1 MIDAISK
8 LVESGAI
15 SEDTQKSIQEAWDLK
30 VKENRE
36 TVGAELREEFA
47 KRYEHDKSNM
57 IEAIDSMMNEKLSEE
72 ITKFVEDRK
81 ALAQEKIAYK
91 ENVGKHSAKLESF
104 ILSKLSEE
112 LKELHSDRKGVH
124 ENFTKL
130 EEFVVNALAK
140 EIKEFHEDKKGVVE
154 TKVKLVAEAKK
165 QMAKMKEA
173 FIKKSAKVVE
183 NAVVKKLGEELT
195 QLKEDITK
203 ARNVNFGKKIFEAF
217 ASEYQNSYLN
227 EKSETAKLMKVVDE
241 TALKL
246 AEELKSLKED
256 ITAAREVNFG
266 KKIFEAFASEYQNSY
281 LNEKSET
288 AKLMKVVDETTLKLK
303 DAEKAVEEKK
313 AVIESKEAEAKR
325 QSDLMERKEKMAE
338 MLKPLGK
345 TKGEVMAQLL
355 ESVQTDKLQA
365 SFDKYLPHVMAEK
378 PVASTKQVIS
388 EAKGDRAVRE
398 DAELTNIRKL
408 AGI

>member
-15 SEDTQKSIQEAWDLK
+15 SEDVQKSIQEAWDSK
-30 VKENRE
+30 IKENKE

-57 IEAIDSMMNEKLSEE
+57 IEAIDKMMTEKLSEE
-72 ITKFVEDRK
+72 ISKFVEDRK

-91 ENVGKHSAKLESF
+91 ENVGKHSGKLQEF
-104 ILSKLSEE
+104 IMQKLSEE
-112 LKELHSDRKGVH
+112 LKELHTDRKGVH
-124 ENFTKL
+124 ENFKKM

-154 TKVKLVAEAKK
+154 TKVK

-173 FIKKSAKVVE
+173 FITKSAKVVE
-183 NAVVKKLGEELT
+183 NAVNKKLAEELA
-195 QLKEDITK
+195 QLKEDITA
-203 ARNVNFGKKIFEAF
+203 AREINFGKKIFEAF

-246 AEELKSLKED
+246 AS
-256 ITAAREVNFG
+256 
-266 KKIFEAFASEYQNSY
+266 
-281 LNEKSET
+281 
-288 AKLMKVVDETTLKLK
+288 
-303 DAEKAVEEKK
+303 AEKAVEEKQ
-313 AVIESKEAEAKR
+313 AVIESKNAESKR
-325 QSDLMERKEKMAE
+325 QADLMERKEKMAE

-345 TKGEVMAQLL
+345 NKSEVMAQLL
-355 ESVQTDKLQA
+355 ESVQTEKLQA
-365 SFDKYLPHVMAEK
+365 SFDKYLPHVMADK
-378 PVASTKQVIS
+378 PVAEQKQVIS
-388 EAKGDRAVRE
+388 EAKGDRAKRE
-398 DAELTNIRKL
+398 DAEITNIRKL
-408 AGI
+408 AGV

>member
-15 SEDTQKSIQEAWDLK
+15 SEDVRNSIQEAWDNK
-30 VKENRE
+30 IKENKE
-36 TVGAELREEFA
+36 QVGAELREEFA
-47 KRYEHDKSNM
+47 KRYEHDKANM
-57 IEAIDSMMNEKLSEE
+57 IEAIDKMMNEKLSEE

-104 ILSKLSEE
+104 ILNKLSEE

-124 ENFTKL
+124 ENFKKM
-130 EEFVVNALAK
+130 EEFVVGALAK

-173 FIKKSAKVVE
+173 FITRSAKVVE
-183 NAVVKKLGEELT
+183 SAVNK
-195 QLKEDITK
+195 
-203 ARNVNFGKKIFEAF
+203 
-217 ASEYQNSYLN
+217 
-227 EKSETAKLMKVVDE
+227 
-241 TALKL
+241 KL

-256 ITAAREVNFG
+256 ITAARTVNFG

-288 AKLMKVVDETTLKLK
+288 AKLMKVVDETTMKLK
-303 DAEKAVEEKK
+303 DAEKAIEEKQ
-313 AVIESKEAEAKR
+313 AVIESKEAESKR
-325 QSDLMERKEKMAE
+325 QADLMERKEKMAE

-345 TKGEVMAQLL
+345 DKSEVMSQLL
-355 ESVQTDKLQA
+355 ESVQTDKLEA
-365 SFDKYLPHVMAEK
+365 SFNKYLPHVMADKAVTREGAK
-378 PVASTKQVIS
+378 VLS
-388 EAKGDRAVRE
+388 ESGGDRAQRE
-398 DAELTNIRKL
+398 DADLTNIRKL

>member
-15 SEDTQKSIQEAWDLK
+15 SEDVKNSIQEAWDNK
-30 VKENRE
+30 IKENKE
-36 TVGAELREEFA
+36 QVGAELREEFA
-47 KRYEHDKSNM
+47 KRYEHDKANM
-57 IEAIDSMMNEKLSEE
+57 IEAIDKMMNEKLSEE

-104 ILSKLSEE
+104 ILNKLSEE

-124 ENFTKL
+124 ENFKKM
-130 EEFVVNALAK
+130 EEFVVGALAK

-173 FIKKSAKVVE
+173 FITRSAKVVE
-183 NAVVKKLGEELT
+183 SAVNK
-195 QLKEDITK
+195 
-203 ARNVNFGKKIFEAF
+203 
-217 ASEYQNSYLN
+217 
-227 EKSETAKLMKVVDE
+227 
-241 TALKL
+241 KL
-246 AEELKSLKED
+246 AEELKALKED
-256 ITAAREVNFG
+256 ITAAREINFG

-303 DAEKAVEEKK
+303 DAEKVIEEKQ

-325 QSDLMERKEKMAE
+325 QADLMERKEKMAE

-345 TKGEVMAQLL
+345 DKSEVMSQLL
-355 ESVQTDKLQA
+355 ESVSTDKLEA
-365 SFDKYLPHVMAEK
+365 SFNKYLPHVMADK
-378 PVASTKQVIS
+378 AVTKEGAKILS
-388 EAKGDRAVRE
+388 ESGGDRAQRE
-398 DAELTNIRKL
+398 DADLTNIRKL

>member
-15 SEDTQKSIQEAWDLK
+15 SEDVQKSIQEAWDSK
-30 VKENRE
+30 IKDNRE
-36 TVGAELREEFA
+36 NVSAELREEFA

-57 IEAIDSMMNEKLSEE
+57 IEAIDKMMTEKLSEE

-91 ENVGKHSAKLESF
+91 ENVGAHSAKLQEF
-104 ILSKLSEE
+104 IMQKLSEE
-112 LKELHSDRKGVH
+112 LKELHNDRKGVH
-124 ENFTKL
+124 ENFNKM

-173 FIKKSAKVVE
+173 FITRSAKVVE
-183 NAVVKKLGEELT
+183 SAVNKKLAEELKA
-195 QLKEDITK
+195 LKEDITA
-203 ARNVNFGKKIFEAF
+203 AREINFGKKIFEAF
-217 ASEYQNSYLN
+217 S
-227 EKSETAKLMKVVDE
+227 
-241 TALKL
+241 
-246 AEELKSLKED
+246 
-256 ITAAREVNFG
+256 
-266 KKIFEAFASEYQNSY
+266 SEYQNSY

-288 AKLMKVVDETTLKLK
+288 AKLMKVVDETTLKLR
-303 DAEKAVEEKK
+303 DAEKAVEEKQ

-325 QSDLMERKEKMAE
+325 QADLMERKEKMAE

-345 TKGEVMAQLL
+345 EKGEVMSQLL

-365 SFDKYLPHVMAEK
+365 SFDKYLPHVMADK
-378 PVASTKQVIS
+378 PVETAKQVMT
-388 EAKGDRAVRE
+388 EAKGDRAQRE
-398 DAELTNIRKL
+398 DADLTNIRKL

>member
-15 SEDTQKSIQEAWDLK
+15 SEDVQKGIQEAWDLK
-30 VKENRE
+30 IKENKE
-36 TVGAELREEFA
+36 VVGAELREEFA

-91 ENVGKHSAKLESF
+91 ENVGKHSAKLEGF

-112 LKELHSDRKGVH
+112 LKELHGDRKGVH
-124 ENFTKL
+124 ENFKKM
-130 EEFVVNALAK
+130 EEFVVGALAK

-173 FIKKSAKVVE
+173 FITKSAKVVQS
-183 NAVVKKLGEELT
+183 AVNKKLAEELKG
-195 QLKEDITK
+195 LKEDITT
-203 ARNVNFGKKIFEAF
+203 ARTINFGKKIFEAF
-217 ASEYQNSYLN
+217 ASEYQASYLN
-227 EKSETAKLMKVVDE
+227 EKSETSKM
-241 TALKL
+241 
-246 AEELKSLKED
+246 
-256 ITAAREVNFG
+256 
-266 KKIFEAFASEYQNSY
+266 
-281 LNEKSET
+281 
-288 AKLMKVVDETTLKLK
+288 MKVVDETTLKLK
-303 DAEKAVEEKK
+303 DAEKALEEKQ
-313 AVIESKEAEAKR
+313 AVIESKVAESKR
-325 QSDLMERKEKMAE
+325 QADLMERKEKMAE

-345 TKGEVMAQLL
+345 EKSEVMAQLL
-355 ESVQTDKLQA
+355 ESVQTTKLEA
-365 SFDKYLPHVMAEK
+365 SFNKYLPHVMSDNA
-378 PVASTKQVIS
+378 VTKEGAKVLS
-388 EAKGDRAVRE
+388 ESGGDRAQRE
-398 DAELTNIRKL
+398 DADLTNIRKL

>member
-15 SEDTQKSIQEAWDLK
+15 SEDVKNSIQEAWDSK
-30 VKENRE
+30 IKENKE
-36 TVGAELREEFA
+36 QVGAELREEFA
-47 KRYEHDKSNM
+47 KRYEHDKANM
-57 IEAIDSMMNEKLSEE
+57 IEAIDKMMNEKLSEE

-104 ILSKLSEE
+104 ILNKLSEE

-124 ENFTKL
+124 ENFKKM
-130 EEFVVNALAK
+130 EEFVVGALAK

-173 FIKKSAKVVE
+173 FITRSAKVVE
-183 NAVVKKLGEELT
+183 SAVNKKLAEELKS
-195 QLKEDITK
+195 LKEDITA
-203 ARNVNFGKKIFEAF
+203 AREINFGKKIFEAF

-227 EKSETAKLMKVVDE
+227 EKSET
-241 TALKL
+241 
-246 AEELKSLKED
+246 S
-256 ITAAREVNFG
+256 
-266 KKIFEAFASEYQNSY
+266 
-281 LNEKSET
+281 
-288 AKLMKVVDETTLKLK
+288 KLMKVVDETTLKLK
-303 DAEKAVEEKK
+303 DAEKVIEEKQ

-325 QSDLMERKEKMAE
+325 QADLMERKEKMAE

-345 TKGEVMAQLL
+345 DKSEVMSQLL
-355 ESVQTDKLQA
+355 ESVSTDKLEA
-365 SFDKYLPHVMAEK
+365 SFNKYLPHVMADK
-378 PVASTKQVIS
+378 AVTKEGAKILS
-388 EAKGDRAVRE
+388 ESGGDRAQRE
-398 DAELTNIRKL
+398 DADLTNIRKL

>member
-15 SEDTQKSIQEAWDLK
+15 SEDVQKGIQEAWDSK
-30 VKENRE
+30 IKENKE
-36 TVGAELREEFA
+36 VVGAELREEFA
-47 KRYEHDKSNM
+47 KRYEHDKANM

-104 ILSKLSEE
+104 MLSKLSEE
-112 LKELHSDRKGVH
+112 LKELHGDRKGVH
-124 ENFTKL
+124 ENFKKM
-130 EEFVVNALAK
+130 EEFVVGALAK

-173 FIKKSAKVVE
+173 FITRSAKVVE
-183 NAVVKKLGEELT
+183 SAVNKKLAEELKS
-195 QLKEDITK
+195 LKEDITA
-203 ARNVNFGKKIFEAF
+203 ARTVNFGKKIFEAF

-227 EKSETAKLMKVVDE
+227 EKSET
-241 TALKL
+241 
-246 AEELKSLKED
+246 S
-256 ITAAREVNFG
+256 
-266 KKIFEAFASEYQNSY
+266 
-281 LNEKSET
+281 
-288 AKLMKVVDETTLKLK
+288 KLMKVVDETTLKLA
-303 DAEKAVEEKK
+303 DAEKVIEEKK
-313 AVIESKEAEAKR
+313 AVIESKNAESKR
-325 QSDLMERKEKMAE
+325 QADLMERKEKMAE

-345 TKGEVMAQLL
+345 EKSEVMSQLL
-355 ESVQTDKLQA
+355 ESVQTAKLEA
-365 SFDKYLPHVMAEK
+365 SFNKYLPHVMADK
-378 PVASTKQVIS
+378 AMTKEGAKILS
-388 EAKGDRAVRE
+388 ESGGDRAQRE
-398 DAELTNIRKL
+398 DADLTNIRKL

>member
-15 SEDTQKSIQEAWDLK
+15 SEDVQKGIQEAWDLK
-30 VKENRE
+30 IKENKE
-36 TVGAELREEFA
+36 VVGAELREEFA
-47 KRYEHDKSNM
+47 KRYEHDKANM
-57 IEAIDSMMNEKLSEE
+57 IEAIDTMMNEKLSEE

-104 ILSKLSEE
+104 ILSKLNEE

-124 ENFTKL
+124 ENFKKM

-173 FIKKSAKVVE
+173 FITRSAKVVE
-183 NAVVKKLGEELT
+183 SAVNK
-195 QLKEDITK
+195 
-203 ARNVNFGKKIFEAF
+203 
-217 ASEYQNSYLN
+217 
-227 EKSETAKLMKVVDE
+227 
-241 TALKL
+241 KL

-256 ITAAREVNFG
+256 ITSAREINFG

-303 DAEKAVEEKK
+303 DAEKAVEEKQ
-313 AVIESKEAEAKR
+313 AVIESKEAESKR
-325 QSDLMERKEKMAE
+325 QADLMERKEKMAE

-345 TKGEVMAQLL
+345 EKSEVMSQLL
-355 ESVQTDKLQA
+355 ESVQTAKLQS
-365 SFDKYLPHVMAEK
+365 SFDKYLPHVMADK
-378 PVASTKQVIS
+378 AVTKEGAKILS
-388 EAKGDRAVRE
+388 ESGGDRAQRE
-398 DAELTNIRKL
+398 DADLTNIRKL

>member
-15 SEDTQKSIQEAWDLK
+15 SEDVQKGIQEAWDLK
-30 VKENRE
+30 IKENKE
-36 TVGAELREEFA
+36 VVGAELREEFA

-104 ILSKLSEE
+104 MLSKLSEE
-112 LKELHSDRKGVH
+112 LKELHGDRKGVH
-124 ENFTKL
+124 ENFKKM
-130 EEFVVNALAK
+130 EEFVVGALAK

-173 FIKKSAKVVE
+173 FITRSAKVVE
-183 NAVVKKLGEELT
+183 SAVNK
-195 QLKEDITK
+195 
-203 ARNVNFGKKIFEAF
+203 
-217 ASEYQNSYLN
+217 
-227 EKSETAKLMKVVDE
+227 
-241 TALKL
+241 KL

-256 ITAAREVNFG
+256 ITAARTVNFG

-288 AKLMKVVDETTLKLK
+288 AKLMKVVDETTMKLK
-303 DAEKAVEEKK
+303 DAEKAIEEKQ
-313 AVIESKEAEAKR
+313 AVIESKEAESKR
-325 QSDLMERKEKMAE
+325 QADLMERKEKMAE

-345 TKGEVMAQLL
+345 DKSEVMSQLL
-355 ESVQTDKLQA
+355 ESVSTSKLEA
-365 SFDKYLPHVMAEK
+365 SFNKYLPHVMADKAVTREGAK
-378 PVASTKQVIS
+378 VLS
-388 EAKGDRAVRE
+388 ESGGDRAQRE
-398 DAELTNIRKL
+398 DADLTNIRKL

>member
-15 SEDTQKSIQEAWDLK
+15 SEDVQKGIQEAWDLK
-30 VKENRE
+30 IKENKE
-36 TVGAELREEFA
+36 VVGAELREEFA

-104 ILSKLSEE
+104 ILNKLSEE
-112 LKELHSDRKGVH
+112 LKELHGDRKGVH
-124 ENFTKL
+124 ENFKKM
-130 EEFVVNALAK
+130 EEFVVGALAK

-173 FIKKSAKVVE
+173 FITRSAKVVE
-183 NAVVKKLGEELT
+183 SAVNKKLAEELSS
-195 QLKEDITK
+195 LKEDITA
-203 ARNVNFGKKIFEAF
+203 ARTVNFGKKIFEAF

-227 EKSETAKLMKVVDE
+227 EKSETSKLMKVVDE

-246 AEELKSLKED
+246 
-256 ITAAREVNFG
+256 
-266 KKIFEAFASEYQNSY
+266 
-281 LNEKSET
+281 
-288 AKLMKVVDETTLKLK
+288 K
-303 DAEKAVEEKK
+303 DAEKAIEEKQ
-313 AVIESKEAEAKR
+313 AVIESKDAESKR
-325 QSDLMERKEKMAE
+325 QADLMERKEKMAE

-345 TKGEVMAQLL
+345 EKSEVMSQLL
-355 ESVQTDKLQA
+355 ESVSTAKLES
-365 SFDKYLPHVMAEK
+365 SFNKYLPHVMADK
-378 PVASTKQVIS
+378 AVTKEGAKVLS
-388 EAKGDRAVRE
+388 ESGGDRAQRE
-398 DAELTNIRKL
+398 DADLTNIRKL

>member
-15 SEDTQKSIQEAWDLK
+15 SEDVQKGIQEAWDSK
-30 VKENRE
+30 IKENKE
-36 TVGAELREEFA
+36 VVGAELREEFA
-47 KRYEHDKSNM
+47 QRYEHDKANM

-104 ILSKLSEE
+104 MLSKLSEE
-112 LKELHSDRKGVH
+112 LKELHGDRKGVH
-124 ENFTKL
+124 ENFKKM
-130 EEFVVNALAK
+130 EEFVVGALAK

-173 FIKKSAKVVE
+173 FITRSAKVVE
-183 NAVVKKLGEELT
+183 SAVNK
-195 QLKEDITK
+195 
-203 ARNVNFGKKIFEAF
+203 
-217 ASEYQNSYLN
+217 
-227 EKSETAKLMKVVDE
+227 
-241 TALKL
+241 KL

-256 ITAAREVNFG
+256 ITAARTVNFG

-288 AKLMKVVDETTLKLK
+288 AKLMKVVDETTMKLK
-303 DAEKAVEEKK
+303 DAEKAIEEKQ
-313 AVIESKEAEAKR
+313 AVIESKEAESKR
-325 QSDLMERKEKMAE
+325 QADLMERKEKMAE

-345 TKGEVMAQLL
+345 DKSEVMSQLL
-355 ESVQTDKLQA
+355 ESVSTAKLEA
-365 SFDKYLPHVMAEK
+365 SFNKYLPHVMADKAVTREGAK
-378 PVASTKQVIS
+378 VLS
-388 EAKGDRAVRE
+388 ESGGDRAQRE
-398 DAELTNIRKL
+398 DADLTNIRKL

>member
-15 SEDTQKSIQEAWDLK
+15 SEDVRNSIQEAWDNK
-30 VKENRE
+30 IKENKE
-36 TVGAELREEFA
+36 QVGAELREEFA
-47 KRYEHDKSNM
+47 KRYEHDKANM
-57 IEAIDSMMNEKLSEE
+57 IEAIDKMMNEKLSEE

-104 ILSKLSEE
+104 ILNKLSEE

-124 ENFTKL
+124 ENFKKM
-130 EEFVVNALAK
+130 EEFVVGALAK

-173 FIKKSAKVVE
+173 FITRSAKVVE
-183 NAVVKKLGEELT
+183 SAVNKKLAEELT
-195 QLKEDITK
+195 SLKEDITA
-203 ARNVNFGKKIFEAF
+203 ARTVNFGKKIFEAF

-227 EKSETAKLMKVVDE
+227 EKSETSKLMKVVDE

-246 AEELKSLKED
+246 A
-256 ITAAREVNFG
+256 
-266 KKIFEAFASEYQNSY
+266 
-281 LNEKSET
+281 
-288 AKLMKVVDETTLKLK
+288 
-303 DAEKAVEEKK
+303 DAEKVIEEKK
-313 AVIESKEAEAKR
+313 AVIESKNAESKR
-325 QSDLMERKEKMAE
+325 QADLMERKEKMAE

-345 TKGEVMAQLL
+345 EKSEVMSQLL
-355 ESVQTDKLQA
+355 ESVQTAKLEA
-365 SFDKYLPHVMAEK
+365 SFNKYLPHVMADK
-378 PVASTKQVIS
+378 VVPGKAKVLS
-388 EAKGDRAVRE
+388 ESGGDRAQRE
-398 DAELTNIRKL
+398 DADLTNIRKL

>member
-15 SEDTQKSIQEAWDLK
+15 SEDVQKGIQEAWDLK
-30 VKENRE
+30 IKENKE
-36 TVGAELREEFA
+36 VVGAELREEFA

-104 ILSKLSEE
+104 ILNKLSEE

-124 ENFTKL
+124 ENFKKM
-130 EEFVVNALAK
+130 EEFVVGALAK

-173 FIKKSAKVVE
+173 FITRSAKVVE
-183 NAVVKKLGEELT
+183 SAVNK
-195 QLKEDITK
+195 
-203 ARNVNFGKKIFEAF
+203 
-217 ASEYQNSYLN
+217 
-227 EKSETAKLMKVVDE
+227 
-241 TALKL
+241 KL

-256 ITAAREVNFG
+256 ITAARTVNFG

-288 AKLMKVVDETTLKLK
+288 AKLMKVVDETTMKLK
-303 DAEKAVEEKK
+303 DAEKAIEEKQ
-313 AVIESKEAEAKR
+313 AVIESKEAESKR
-325 QSDLMERKEKMAE
+325 QADLMERKEKMAE

-345 TKGEVMAQLL
+345 DKSEVMSQLL
-355 ESVQTDKLQA
+355 ESVSTAKLEA
-365 SFDKYLPHVMAEK
+365 SFNKYLPHVMADKAVTREGAK
-378 PVASTKQVIS
+378 VLS
-388 EAKGDRAVRE
+388 ESGGDRAQRE
-398 DAELTNIRKL
+398 DADLTNIRKL

>member
-15 SEDTQKSIQEAWDLK
+15 SEDVQKGIQEAWDSK
-30 VKENRE
+30 IKENKE

-47 KRYEHDKSNM
+47 QRYEHDKSNM
-57 IEAIDSMMNEKLSEE
+57 IEAIDKMMGEKLSEE
-72 ITKFVEDRK
+72 ISKFVEDRK

-104 ILSKLSEE
+104 ILNKLSEE
-112 LKELHSDRKGVH
+112 LKELHGDRKNVH
-124 ENFTKL
+124 ENFKKM
-130 EEFVVNALAK
+130 EEFVVGALAK

-173 FIKKSAKVVE
+173 FITRSAKVVE
-183 NAVVKKLGEELT
+183 SAVNK
-195 QLKEDITK
+195 
-203 ARNVNFGKKIFEAF
+203 
-217 ASEYQNSYLN
+217 
-227 EKSETAKLMKVVDE
+227 
-241 TALKL
+241 KL

-256 ITAAREVNFG
+256 ITAARTVNFG

-288 AKLMKVVDETTLKLK
+288 AKLMKVVDETTMKLK
-303 DAEKAVEEKK
+303 DAEKAIEEKQ
-313 AVIESKEAEAKR
+313 AVIESKEAESKR
-325 QSDLMERKEKMAE
+325 QADLMERKEKMAE

-345 TKGEVMAQLL
+345 DKSEVMSQLL
-355 ESVQTDKLQA
+355 ESVSTAKLEA
-365 SFDKYLPHVMAEK
+365 SFNKYLPHVMADKAVTREGAK
-378 PVASTKQVIS
+378 VLS
-388 EAKGDRAVRE
+388 ESGGNRAQRE
-398 DAELTNIRKL
+398 DADLTNIRKL

>member
-15 SEDTQKSIQEAWDLK
+15 SEDVQKGIQEAWDLK
-30 VKENRE
+30 IKVNKEV
-36 TVGAELREEFA
+36 VGAELREEFA
-47 KRYEHDKSNM
+47 KRYEHDKANM

-104 ILSKLSEE
+104 ILNKLSEE
-112 LKELHSDRKGVH
+112 LKELHGDRKGVH
-124 ENFTKL
+124 ENFKKM
-130 EEFVVNALAK
+130 EEFVVGALAK

-173 FIKKSAKVVE
+173 FITRSAKVVE
-183 NAVVKKLGEELT
+183 SAVNK
-195 QLKEDITK
+195 
-203 ARNVNFGKKIFEAF
+203 
-217 ASEYQNSYLN
+217 
-227 EKSETAKLMKVVDE
+227 
-241 TALKL
+241 KL

-256 ITAAREVNFG
+256 ITAARTVNFG

-288 AKLMKVVDETTLKLK
+288 AKLMKVVDETTMKLK
-303 DAEKAVEEKK
+303 DAEKAIEEKQ
-313 AVIESKEAEAKR
+313 AVIESKEAESKR
-325 QSDLMERKEKMAE
+325 QADLMERKEKMAE

-345 TKGEVMAQLL
+345 DKSEVMSQLL
-355 ESVQTDKLQA
+355 ASVSTAKLEA
-365 SFDKYLPHVMAEK
+365 SFNKYLPHVMADKAVTREGAK
-378 PVASTKQVIS
+378 VLS
-388 EAKGDRAVRE
+388 ESGGDRAQRE
-398 DAELTNIRKL
+398 DADLTNIRKL

>member
-15 SEDTQKSIQEAWDLK
+15 SEDVQKSIQEAWDNK
-30 VKENRE
+30 IKENKE

-47 KRYEHDKSNM
+47 KRYEHDKANM
-57 IEAIDSMMNEKLSEE
+57 IEAIDKMMNEKLSEE
-72 ITKFVEDRK
+72 ISKFVEDRK
-81 ALAQEKIAYK
+81 ALAQEKISYK
-91 ENVGKHSAKLESF
+91 ENVGKHSAKLEEF
-104 ILSKLSEE
+104 ILSKLNEE

-124 ENFTKL
+124 ENFKKM

-173 FIKKSAKVVE
+173 FITRSAKVVE
-183 NAVVKKLGEELT
+183 NAVNK
-195 QLKEDITK
+195 
-203 ARNVNFGKKIFEAF
+203 
-217 ASEYQNSYLN
+217 
-227 EKSETAKLMKVVDE
+227 
-241 TALKL
+241 KL
-246 AEELKSLKED
+246 AEELKALKED

-281 LNEKSET
+281 LNEKSES

-303 DAEKAVEEKK
+303 DAEKAIEEKQ
-313 AVIESKEAEAKR
+313 AVIESKEAESKR
-325 QSDLMERKEKMAE
+325 QADLMERKEKMAE

-345 TKGEVMAQLL
+345 EKSEVMSQLL
-355 ESVQTDKLQA
+355 ESVQTAKLQA
-365 SFDKYLPHVMAEK
+365 SFDKYLPHVMADK
-378 PVASTKQVIS
+378 PIETGKKVIS
-388 EAKGDRAVRE
+388 ESKGDREQRE
-398 DAELTNIRKL
+398 DADITNIRKL

>member
-15 SEDTQKSIQEAWDLK
+15 SEDVKNSIQEAWDSK
-30 VKENRE
+30 IKENKE
-36 TVGAELREEFA
+36 QVGAELREEFA
-47 KRYEHDKSNM
+47 KRYEHDKANM
-57 IEAIDSMMNEKLSEE
+57 IEAIDKMMNEKLSEE

-104 ILSKLSEE
+104 ILNKLSEE

-124 ENFTKL
+124 ENFKKM
-130 EEFVVNALAK
+130 EEFVVGALAK

-173 FIKKSAKVVE
+173 FITRSAKVVE
-183 NAVVKKLGEELT
+183 SAVNKKLAEELKS
-195 QLKEDITK
+195 LKEDITA
-203 ARNVNFGKKIFEAF
+203 AREINFGKKIFEAF

-227 EKSETAKLMKVVDE
+227 EKSET
-241 TALKL
+241 
-246 AEELKSLKED
+246 S
-256 ITAAREVNFG
+256 
-266 KKIFEAFASEYQNSY
+266 
-281 LNEKSET
+281 
-288 AKLMKVVDETTLKLK
+288 KLMKVVDETTLKLK
-303 DAEKAVEEKK
+303 DAEKVIEEKQ
-313 AVIESKEAEAKR
+313 AVIESKEAEARR
-325 QSDLMERKEKMAE
+325 QADLMERKEKMAE

-345 TKGEVMAQLL
+345 DKSEVMSQLL
-355 ESVQTDKLQA
+355 ESVSTAKLEA
-365 SFDKYLPHVMAEK
+365 SFNKYLPHVMADK
-378 PVASTKQVIS
+378 AVTKEGAKILS
-388 EAKGDRAVRE
+388 ESGGDRAQRE
-398 DAELTNIRKL
+398 DADLTNIRKL